1 MSHEGSIIISGVR
14 YSRFFEIRL
23 YSISILILVWIR
35 GNSACGIFYIVI
47 WAIETLTH
55 LSSAFIMNTSTTQ
68 HLAIILPVLRLL
80 AYQEILRLHRS
91 IARKKSF
98 CERLFNISVISYSTV
113 PSPESS
119 PNGRVLL
126 VGYMGMYDYRPYVK
140 KVTNNRQIMYECHRH
155 YTLVE
160 GPPGATCVDGQW
172 SPKQMPR
179 CVRGSHPV
187 LTTQRRRREL
197 MRNRLRRGREEEE
210 EEGQGGPQQGQDPQ
224 RIVHP
229 ARDGLLGGGDRAD
242 GAGERVPPP
251 RHRHQRVVQCG
262 LPAQRP
268 QPHR

>member
-1 MSHEGSIIISGVR
+1 MLHEGSIISGVR

-23 YSISILILVWIR
+23 YSINVLILVWIR
-35 GNSACGIFYIVI
+35 GQYLFAVYCPFPG
-47 WAIETLTH
+47 
-55 LSSAFIMNTSTTQ
+55 
-68 HLAIILPVLRLL
+68 VL
-80 AYQEILRLHRS
+80 
-91 IARKKSF
+91 
-98 CERLFNISVISYSTV
+98 
-113 PSPESS
+113 

-197 MRNRLRRGREEEE
+197 MRNRLRRGGKKRRRRGKAARSKDRIPKESCTLRETDFLEVEIVRMGRGNE
-210 EEGQGGPQQGQDPQ
+210 SLPHGTVINVSCSAGYQLNVRNRTVKCVRGRWKPREPECHTCTKPQSLAKRYATLSIIDS
-224 RIVHP
+224 R
-229 ARDGLLGGGDRAD
+229 GLNPTGDK
-242 GAGERVPPP
+242 
-251 RHRHQRVVQCG
+251 
-262 LPAQRP
+262 
-268 QPHR
+268 